1 MRAARETVSTSSTR
15 ETRLDTVGA
24 RRAIDLEHPVE
35 VREVERDGAAVAVAD
50 VGLDAAD
57 DARPAAVR
65 DHRRARRRR
74 PVEQRPD
81 VVLAARKGD
90 HVRRVGELAAECPH
104 HVPERLPVG
113 VGRAVVGGI
122 GDDRGE
128 CGGRPEARRREPQLV
143 EMGRRGDLRLG
154 HGEAGG
160 EEPRDRRLLLGRR
173 SLALPAPAPE
183 PASTRRRHARGW
195 VKRMFFFR
203 IPSST
208 ISTPP
213 LRIIHSRR

>member
-1 MRAARETVSTSSTR
+1 MAA
-15 ETRLDTVGA
+15 
-24 RRAIDLEHPVE
+24 
-35 VREVERDGAAVAVAD
+35 
-50 VGLDAAD
+50 
-57 DARPAAVR
+57 
-65 DHRRARRRR
+65 RARRD
-74 PVEQRPD
+74 P
-81 VVLAARKGD
+81 
-90 HVRRVGELAAECPH
+90 AAERRELERLRD
-104 HVPERLPVG
+104 VPEREPV
-113 VGRAVVGGI
+113 
-122 GDDRGE
+122 
-128 CGGRPEARRREPQLV
+128 RPEARRREPQLV

-213 LRIIHSRR
+213 L